1 MFNYLN
7 ITKMKNYQIKKTLSY
22 LKGELVEK
30 EAVNNYLSVSEYREK
45 KNIESLLKT
54 SIFGQSKTSLQ
65 KRECRTIVSIQA
77 SIAQKRAKNR
87 SLEQYAR
94 AIHLFYDPT
103 LYLSADLRKIA
114 DKSELYLLRNCASL
128 TQEEKTDFL
137 RLMLLRE
144 IDKSVQPLDNDHS
157 MALDLLLAD

>member
-1 MFNYLN
+1 
-7 ITKMKNYQIKKTLSY
+7 MKNYQIKKTLSY
-22 LKGELVEK
+22 LKGELVE
-30 EAVNNYLSVSEYREK
+30 EQALNEYLASSKYRDK
-45 KNIESLLKT
+45 KNIKSVLKS
-54 SIFGQSKTSLQ
+54 SIVDQAKTTLQ
-65 KRECRTIVSIQA
+65 TRECRSLLAIQA
-77 SIAQKRAKNR
+77 SVVQKRAKNR

-94 AIHLFYDPT
+94 AIHLFYDPA
-103 LYLSADLRKIA
+103 LCLSADLRKIA

-144 IDKSVQPLDNDHS
+144 IDKSVQLLDNDHS